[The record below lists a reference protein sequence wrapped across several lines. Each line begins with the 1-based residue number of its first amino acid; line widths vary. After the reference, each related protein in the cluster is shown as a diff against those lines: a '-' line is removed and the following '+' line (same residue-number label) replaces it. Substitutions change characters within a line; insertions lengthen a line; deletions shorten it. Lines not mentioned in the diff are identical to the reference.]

1 LFRTLRALNWVED
14 PDYEKA
20 LRAIFFMF
28 ALAFVI
34 PVFDVTV
41 FLMSVGFSAGG
52 LLLISRIIDEFSA
65 DKRMT
70 SGLIA
75 LSLAVSK
82 GMLLVGLYVPGWFG
96 VRSHA
101 AYYQSTSLP
110 LFMVY
115 LVFVMILLFESKKL
129 DVGNLS
135 RLVSALL
142 RIKDLAKDGGSAPAS
157 RNDEIDAVCR
167 LLAYD
172 FRLTKRETEILGYMA
187 RGRDKA
193 FICDQLHLSRNTVK
207 GYAKSLYRKLDV
219 HSHQEI
225 INKIESVK
233 IR

>member
-1 LFRTLRALNWVED
+1 
-14 PDYEKA
+14 
-20 LRAIFFMF
+20 
-28 ALAFVI
+28 
-34 PVFDVTV
+34 VFDVTV
-41 FLMSVGFSAGG
+41 FLMSVGFSAGS

-82 GMLLVGLYVPGWFG
+82 GMLLAGLYVPGWFG

-129 DVGNLS
+129 DVSNLS
-135 RLVSALL
+135 GLVSALF
-142 RIKDLAKDGGSAPAS
+142 RIKDLAKGRESTPGS

-172 FRLTKRETEILGYMA
+172 FRLTKREAEILGYLA
-187 RGRDKA
+187 RGRDKT
-193 FICDQLHLSRNTVK
+193 FICEQLHLSRNTVK
-207 GYAKSLYRKLDV
+207 GYTKSLYRKLDI
-219 HSHQEI
+219 HSHQEVI
-225 INKIESVK
+225 DKIESVK
-233 IR
+233 VR